1 MMRILWVKN
10 EKKYYDIK
18 KLVAENERFKSL
30 SGTRVCS
37 LHLMRGLQRK
47 LKALHGYRQAECSG

>member
-10 EKKYYDIK
+10 EENIMTIK

-30 SGTRVCS
+30 SGTRV
-37 LHLMRGLQRK
+37 
-47 LKALHGYRQAECSG
+47 

>member
-10 EKKYYDIK
+10 EENIMTIK

-30 SGTRVCS
+30 RGTRVCS
-37 LHLMRGLQRK
+37 LHQYVAVG
-47 LKALHGYRQAECSG
+47 